1 MGQLWDK
8 LTVSE
13 AAVVACVSVR
23 DVNRLYD
30 EKVLPED
37 LLLRS
42 YVRHDHDRFVV
53 TWACALIAFYFESAA
68 RLTTDE
74 RLKAITNA
82 APRVNEVFNDVIPI
96 WETNLHQIQ
105 RLELK
110 DLKFKDSFLTIDW
123 EPTVSKVAHRL
134 HRLSCAKRMVET
146 SPDVLSGTPVIAGT
160 RVPVYDV
167 AASVE
172 KGISIDRILDA
183 YPSLNRE
190 QIELAAFYAK
200 AVPSRGRPRKREL
213 PKGATIIADR
223 RIPRRKASK

>member
-1 MGQLWDK
+1 MAQTWDK

-13 AAVVACVSVR
+13 AALVACVSVG

-37 LLLRS
+37 LLFRA

-53 TWACALIAFYFESAA
+53 AWACALISFYFESAA
-68 RLTTDE
+68 RLTMAE
-74 RLKAITNA
+74 RLKAISDA
-82 APRVNEVFNDVIPI
+82 APRVNEALNDVIHI
-96 WETNLHQIQ
+96 WDTNFPRKQ
-105 RLELK
+105 RFELK
-110 DLKFKDSFLTIDW
+110 DLKFEDSFLTIDW

-134 HRLSCAKRMVET
+134 HRLSCAKRIVET
-146 SPDVLSGTPVIAGT
+146 SPDVLSGAPVIAGT

-172 KGISIDRILDA
+172 KGIAIDRILDA

-200 AVPSRGRPRKREL
+200 AAPPRGRPRKHDL
-213 PKGATIIADR
+213 PKGATIVADR
-223 RIPRRKASK
+223 RIPRRNTAR